1 MSNDGYNLFC
11 PIAKACEIIEP
22 RWTLLVLA
30 EMWSG
35 STRFNDIR
43 RGVPGMSPTLLS
55 KRLKE
60 LEHNGMLVR
69 LENPKT
75 GEINYELTEMAIE
88 LETIGFALG
97 KWANR
102 HIDSDVTLEKLDARL
117 LMWNMRRKI
126 NIAKWPKTKR
136 TVVQFSYPELPLHS
150 QNYWLVSKPG
160 SYVDLCTEDPGQ
172 DVDLLVTADL
182 RAMTAAWMGY
192 SSLAAE
198 VSRGKITLIG
208 DRTLA
213 QTMSSWMIQSAYAEA
228 C

>member
-11 PIAKACEIIEP
+11 PISRACEIIEP

-43 RGVPGMSPTLLS
+43 RGVPTMSPTLLS

-60 LEHNGMLVR
+60 LEHNGLLVR
-69 LENPKT
+69 IENRST
-75 GEINYELTEMAIE
+75 GEINYELTKMGSE
-88 LETIGFALG
+88 LETIAFALG

-102 HIDSDVTLEKLDARL
+102 HVDAEVTLEKLDANV

-126 NIAKWPKTKR
+126 RTSDWPKKKR
-136 TVVQFSYPELPLHS
+136 TVVQFNYPEQPSHA
-150 QNYWLVSKPG
+150 QNFWLVCKPG
-160 SYVDLCTEDPGQ
+160 AYLDLCTVDPGH
-172 DVDLLVTADL
+172 DVDLYVNADL
-182 RAMTAAWMGY
+182 KAMTAAWMGY
-192 SSLAAE
+192 SSLRAE
-198 VSRGKITLIG
+198 IARGKISLIG
-208 DRTLA
+208 DRALA
-213 QTMSSWMIQSAYAEA
+213 QTMSSWMVQSSYAEA